1 MERIHDGIKRK
12 NGSIMNTD
20 NEPSFGVAGFP
31 PAFFKSEY
39 GKKRE
44 NIFSWIKSLGL
55 NWVELQNTYGVK
67 MRDEQALLY
76 KQCALTNDIGISL
89 HAPYYITLASADN
102 GVVERSKERI
112 LQCFALAEKINSKRI
127 IFHPGHFPG
136 ENEDDKEKAVKKI
149 AECLNEVK
157 ENLPDEIY
165 IYPETAGKKSQV
177 GSVEDIIRICELV
190 DYARP
195 CIDVAHVH
203 GYEGGTLKTAESI
216 IKILDRIEERLGI
229 NYLKQ
234 THFHMYPVEI
244 DANGEKKHKAFGDKI
259 IKNEQLSLFEENFDD
274 RYYPLPEDFITA
286 IKNKNIVPVVI
297 CEARDSQEKG
307 AMLMKSIYHGRAEV
321 I

>member
-1 MERIHDGIKRK
+1 
-12 NGSIMNTD
+12 MNID

-44 NIFSWIKSLGL
+44 NIFPWLKSLGL

-67 MRDEQALLY
+67 MKSEQALLY
-76 KQCALTNDIGISL
+76 KQCASTNDIGISL

-102 GVVERSKERI
+102 DIVKRSKERI
-112 LQCFALAEKINSKRI
+112 LQCFTLAEKINSKRI
-127 IFHPGHFPG
+127 IFHPGHFQG
-136 ENEDDKEKAVKKI
+136 ETEDDREKAVKKI
-149 AECLNEVK
+149 TDGLNEVK
-157 ENLPDEIY
+157 KNLPNGIY
-165 IYPETAGKKSQV
+165 IYPETAGKRSQI

-203 GYEGGTLKTAESI
+203 GYEGGTLKTAENI
-216 IKILDRIEERLGI
+216 IKILDDIEERLGI
-229 NYLKQ
+229 DYLKQ

-244 DANGEKKHKAFGDKI
+244 DDNGEKKHKAFHDRIEKQ
-259 IKNEQLSLFEENFDD
+259 QLSLFEANVDD
-274 RYYPLPEDFITA
+274 KYYPIAEDFIIA
-286 IKNKNIVPVVI
+286 IKHKNIVPVVI
-297 CEARDSQEKG
+297 CEARDSQDKG
-307 AMLMKSIYHGRAEV
+307 AMLLKSIYYGRVGV